1 MNELVER
8 IMDMPVRQR
17 VLMLVGLV
25 FFVFFIYA
33 YMIYWPRVDQIVS
46 MRADLQ
52 VKVEDL
58 EKKKAVAANLGK
70 ARKELEDLRAA
81 LRKAVAQLPDT
92 KEIPD
97 LLSGISAV
105 ARESGL
111 DIAQFRQRPEIYRDF
126 YAEVPVEILVRGTY
140 FQVAEFF
147 NQVAGLTRIVNVKDI
162 GMKGPNAVEE
172 DPIKLQTSCSA
183 TTFRFL
189 DEEERERIR
198 AEREANKKKKGRK
211 R

>member
-1 MNELVER
+1 MNDLVDR
-8 IMDMPVRQR
+8 LMSLPVRQR

-25 FFVFFIYA
+25 FLVFFLYA
-33 YMIYWPRVDQIVS
+33 YLIYWPRLDAIAQK
-46 MRADLQ
+46 RADLEAKIELLNKQ
-52 VKVEDL
+52 
-58 EKKKAVAANLGK
+58 KALAANLGK
-70 ARKELEDLRAA
+70 AKQDLQDLRAA

-111 DIAQFRQRPEIYRDF
+111 EIAQFRQRPEVYQDF

-140 FQVAEFF
+140 FQVEEFL
-147 NQVAGLTRIVNVKDI
+147 NQVSQLTRIVNVRDI
-162 GMKGPNAVEE
+162 GMKGPNVVEE
-172 DPIKLQTSCSA
+172 EPVKLQTSCSA

-198 AEREANKKKKGRK
+198 KEREAKEKGR
-211 R
+211 RR

>member
-1 MNELVER
+1 MNDLIDR
-8 IMDMPVRQR
+8 LMDMPVRQR

-25 FFVFFIYA
+25 FMTFFAYA
-33 YMIYWPRVDQIVS
+33 YFIYWPRVDQIS
-46 MRADLQ
+46 AMRS
-52 VKVEDL
+52 DL
-58 EKKKAVAANLGK
+58 EMKVDDLNKKKALAANLPLAK
-70 ARKELEDLRAA
+70 KELDDLRAA

-111 DIAQFRQRPEIYRDF
+111 EIAQFRQRPEVYRDF

-140 FQVAEFF
+140 FQVEEFF
-147 NQVAGLTRIVNVKDI
+147 NQVGQLTRIVNVKDI
-162 GMKGPNAVEE
+162 GMKGPNVVEE
-172 DPIKLQTSCSA
+172 DPVKLQISCSA

-198 AEREANKKKKGRK
+198 LEREAQQKGKKR
-211 R
+211 

>member
-1 MNELVER
+1 MNDLIDR
-8 IMDMPVRQR
+8 LMDMPVRQR

-25 FFVFFIYA
+25 FMTFFAYA
-33 YMIYWPRVDQIVS
+33 YFIYWPRVDQIS
-46 MRADLQ
+46 AMRTDLQ
-52 VKVEDL
+52 MKVDDL
-58 EKKKAVAANLGK
+58 NKKKALAANLPQAK
-70 ARKELEDLRAA
+70 KELDDLRAA

-111 DIAQFRQRPEIYRDF
+111 EIAQFRQRPEVYRDF

-140 FQVAEFF
+140 FQVEEFF
-147 NQVAGLTRIVNVKDI
+147 NQVGQLTRIVNVKDI
-162 GMKGPNAVEE
+162 GMKGPNVVEE
-172 DPIKLQTSCSA
+172 DPVKLQISCSA

-198 AEREANKKKKGRK
+198 LEREAQQKGKKR
-211 R
+211 

>member
-25 FFVFFIYA
+25 FMVFFLYA
-33 YMIYWPRVDQIVS
+33 YFIYWPRLDTIS
-46 MRADLQ
+46 EMRANLET
-52 VKVEDL
+52 KVQDL
-58 EKKKAVAANLGK
+58 EKKKALAANLGK
-70 ARKELEDLRAA
+70 AKQELEDLRAA

-111 DIAQFRQRPEIYRDF
+111 EIAQFRQRPEIYKDF

-140 FQVAEFF
+140 FQVEEFF
-147 NQVAGLTRIVNVKDI
+147 NQVAELTRIVNVRDI
-162 GMKGPNAVEE
+162 GMKGPNVVEE
-172 DPIKLQTSCSA
+172 DPVKLQTSCSA

-198 AEREANKKKKGRK
+198 AEREAKKKKGRK

>member
-1 MNELVER
+1 MNELVDRLME
-8 IMDMPVRQR
+8 MPVRQR

-25 FFVFFIYA
+25 FLVFFLYA
-33 YMIYWPRVDQIVS
+33 YLIYWPRLDTIAS
-46 MRADLQ
+46 MRADLES
-52 VKVEDL
+52 KVENL
-58 EKKKAVAANLGK
+58 NKQKALAANLGK
-70 ARKELEDLRAA
+70 AKRELEDLRAA

-97 LLSGISAV
+97 LLSGISSV

-111 DIAQFRQRPEIYRDF
+111 EIAQFRQRPEIFQDF

-140 FQVAEFF
+140 FQVEEFLS
-147 NQVAGLTRIVNVKDI
+147 QVSQLTRIVNVKDI
-162 GMKGPNAVEE
+162 GMKGPNVVED
-172 DPIKLQTSCSA
+172 DPVKLQTSCSA

-198 AEREANKKKKGRK
+198 KEREAKEKGK
-211 R
+211 RR

>member
-25 FFVFFIYA
+25 FFVFFVYA
-33 YMIYWPRVDQIVS
+33 YMIYWPRVDQIAG

-52 VKVEDL
+52 TQVEDL
-58 EKKKAVAANLGK
+58 EKKKVVAANLGK
-70 ARKELEDLRAA
+70 ARKELEDLRAS

-111 DIAQFRQRPEIYRDF
+111 EIAQFRQRPEIYRDF

-140 FQVAEFF
+140 FQVEEFF

-189 DEEERERIR
+189 DEEEREQIR
-198 AEREANKKKKGRK
+198 AEREADKKKKGRK

>member
-1 MNELVER
+1 MNDLIDR
-8 IMDMPVRQR
+8 LMDMPVRQR

-25 FFVFFIYA
+25 FMTFFAYA
-33 YMIYWPRVDQIVS
+33 YFIYWPRVDQIS
-46 MRADLQ
+46 AMRTDLQ
-52 VKVEDL
+52 LKVDDL
-58 EKKKAVAANLGK
+58 NKKKALAANLPQAK
-70 ARKELEDLRAA
+70 KELDDLRAA

-111 DIAQFRQRPEIYRDF
+111 EIAQFRQRPEVYRDF

-140 FQVAEFF
+140 FQVEEFF
-147 NQVAGLTRIVNVKDI
+147 NQVGQLTRIVNVKDI
-162 GMKGPNAVEE
+162 GMKGPNVVEE
-172 DPIKLQTSCSA
+172 DPVKLQISCSA

-198 AEREANKKKKGRK
+198 LEREAQQKGKKR
-211 R
+211 

>member
-1 MNELVER
+1 MNDLVER

-25 FFVFFIYA
+25 FVVFFLYA
-33 YMIYWPRVDQIVS
+33 YLIYWPRVDAIAA
-46 MRADLQ
+46 MRSNLEE
-52 VKVEDL
+52 KVEDL
-58 EKKKAVAANLGK
+58 EKKKALAANLGK
-70 ARKELEDLRAA
+70 AKQELEELRAA

-105 ARESGL
+105 AREAGL
-111 DIAQFRQRPEIYRDF
+111 EIAQFRQRPEVYRDF

-140 FQVAEFF
+140 FQVEEFF
-147 NQVAGLTRIVNVKDI
+147 NQVAQLTRIVNVKDI
-162 GMKGPNAVEE
+162 GMKGPNVVEE
-172 DPIKLQTSCSA
+172 DPVKLQTSCSA

-189 DEEERERIR
+189 DEEERERLR
-198 AEREANKKKKGRK
+198 AEREAKKKGRK

>member
-1 MNELVER
+1 MNDLVDR
-8 IMDMPVRQR
+8 LMDMPIRQR
-17 VLMLVGLV
+17 VLMLVGAVFMV
-25 FFVFFIYA
+25 FFAYA
-33 YMIYWPRVDQIVS
+33 YFIYWPRADQIDS
-46 MRADLQ
+46 LRADLQ
-52 VKVEDL
+52 TKVEDL
-58 EKKKAVAANLGK
+58 EKKKALAANLSK
-70 ARKELEDLRAA
+70 AKAELEDLRAA

-111 DIAQFRQRPEIYRDF
+111 EIAQFRQRPEIYRDF

-140 FQVAEFF
+140 FQVEEFF
-147 NQVAGLTRIVNVKDI
+147 NQVAELTRIVNVKDI
-162 GMKGPNAVEE
+162 GMKGPNVVEE

-198 AEREANKKKKGRK
+198 QEREAKKKGKK

>member
-1 MNELVER
+1 MNDLVDR
-8 IMDMPVRQR
+8 LMDMPVRQR
-17 VLMLVGLV
+17 VLMLVGFVFMV
-25 FFVFFIYA
+25 FFAYA
-33 YMIYWPRVDQIVS
+33 YFIYWPRADQIDQL
-46 MRADLQ
+46 RADLQ
-52 VKVEDL
+52 TKVEDL
-58 EKKKAVAANLGK
+58 EKKKALAANLSK
-70 ARKELEDLRAA
+70 AKAELEDLRAA

-111 DIAQFRQRPEIYRDF
+111 EIAQFRQRPEIYRDF

-140 FQVAEFF
+140 FQVEEFF
-147 NQVAGLTRIVNVKDI
+147 NQVAELTRIVNVKDI
-162 GMKGPNAVEE
+162 GMKGPNVVEE
-172 DPIKLQTSCSA
+172 DPVKLQTSCSA

-198 AEREANKKKKGRK
+198 QEREAKKKGKK

>member
-1 MNELVER
+1 MNDLVDR

-17 VLMLVGLV
+17 VLLLVGAV
-25 FFVFFIYA
+25 FLLFFGYA
-33 YMIYWPRVDQIVS
+33 YFVYWPRADMIVQK
-46 MRADLQ
+46 RL
-52 VKVEDL
+52 DL
-58 EKKKAVAANLGK
+58 EVLEKDRNRKKALIANLDD
-70 ARKELEDLRAA
+70 ARRELEDLRAA
-81 LRKAVAQLPDT
+81 LRRAVAQLPDT

-97 LLSGISAV
+97 LLSGISSV

-111 DIAQFRQRPEIYRDF
+111 EIAQFRQRPEIYQDF

-140 FQVAEFF
+140 FQVEEFLK
-147 NQVAGLTRIVNVKDI
+147 QVSALTRIVNVKDI
-162 GMKGPNAVEE
+162 GMKGPNLVEE
-172 DPIKLQTSCSA
+172 DPVKLQTSCSA

-198 AEREANKKKKGRK
+198 KERESKERK

>member
-1 MNELVER
+1 MNDLVDR
-8 IMDMPVRQR
+8 LMDMPVRQR

-25 FFVFFIYA
+25 FMVFFAYA
-33 YMIYWPRVDQIVS
+33 YFIYWPRADHIGEL
-46 MRADLQ
+46 RADLQ
-52 VKVEDL
+52 AKVEDL
-58 EKKKAVAANLGK
+58 EKKKILAANLGK
-70 ARKELEDLRAA
+70 AKEELEDLRAA

-111 DIAQFRQRPEIYRDF
+111 EIAQFRQRPEIYKDF

-140 FQVAEFF
+140 FQVEEFF
-147 NQVAGLTRIVNVKDI
+147 SQVAGLTRIVNVKDI
-162 GMKGPNAVEE
+162 GMKGPNVVEE
-172 DPIKLQTSCSA
+172 DPVKLQTSCSA

-198 AEREANKKKKGRK
+198 QEREAQKKGKK

>member
-33 YMIYWPRVDQIVS
+33 YMIYWPRVDQISS

-52 VKVEDL
+52 MKVEDL

-111 DIAQFRQRPEIYRDF
+111 EIAQFRQRPEIYRDF

-140 FQVAEFF
+140 FQVEEFF

>member
-1 MNELVER
+1 MNDLIDR
-8 IMDMPVRQR
+8 LMDMPVRQR

-25 FFVFFIYA
+25 FMTFFAYA
-33 YMIYWPRVDQIVS
+33 YFIYWPRVDQIAA
-46 MRADLQ
+46 MRTDLQ
-52 VKVEDL
+52 MKVDDL
-58 EKKKAVAANLGK
+58 NKKKALAANLPQAK
-70 ARKELEDLRAA
+70 RELDDLRAA

-111 DIAQFRQRPEIYRDF
+111 EIAQFRQRPEVYRDF

-140 FQVAEFF
+140 FQVEEFF
-147 NQVAGLTRIVNVKDI
+147 NQVGQLTRIVNVKDI
-162 GMKGPNAVEE
+162 GMKGPNVVEE
-172 DPIKLQTSCSA
+172 DPVKLQISCSA

-198 AEREANKKKKGRK
+198 LEREAQQKGKKR
-211 R
+211 

>member
-1 MNELVER
+1 MNELIDRLME
-8 IMDMPVRQR
+8 MPVRQR
-17 VLMLVGLV
+17 VLMLVGAVFMV
-25 FFVFFIYA
+25 FFAYA
-33 YMIYWPRVDQIVS
+33 YFIYWPRVDQIAE
-46 MRADLQ
+46 MRR
-52 VKVEDL
+52 DL
-58 EKKKAVAANLGK
+58 EMKVDDLNKKKALAANLPQAK
-70 ARKELEDLRAA
+70 KELEDLRAA

-111 DIAQFRQRPEIYRDF
+111 EIAQFRQRPEVYKDF

-140 FQVAEFF
+140 FQVEEFF
-147 NQVAGLTRIVNVKDI
+147 NQVGQLTRIVNVKDI
-162 GMKGPNAVEE
+162 GMKGPNVVEE
-172 DPIKLQTSCSA
+172 DPVKLQTSCSA

-189 DEEERERIR
+189 DEEEREKLRQ
-198 AEREANKKKKGRK
+198 EREALEKGAK

>member
-25 FFVFFIYA
+25 FVVFFLYA
-33 YMIYWPRVDQIVS
+33 YLIYWPRVDAIAA
-46 MRADLQ
+46 MRTNLEQ
-52 VKVEDL
+52 KVEDL
-58 EKKKAVAANLGK
+58 EKKKALAANLGK
-70 ARKELEDLRAA
+70 AKQELEELRAA

-105 ARESGL
+105 AREAGL
-111 DIAQFRQRPEIYRDF
+111 EIAQFRQRPEVFRDF

-140 FQVAEFF
+140 FQVEEFF
-147 NQVAGLTRIVNVKDI
+147 NQVAQLTRIVNVKDI
-162 GMKGPNAVEE
+162 GMKGPNVVEE
-172 DPIKLQTSCSA
+172 DPVKLQTSCSA

-189 DEEERERIR
+189 DEEERERLR
-198 AEREANKKKKGRK
+198 AEREAKKKGRK

>member
-1 MNELVER
+1 MNELIDR
-8 IMDMPVRQR
+8 LMDMPVRQR
-17 VLMLVGLV
+17 VLMLVGGVFMV
-25 FFVFFIYA
+25 FFAYA
-33 YMIYWPRVDQIVS
+33 YFIYWPRLDAVS
-46 MRADLQ
+46 QLRMDLEIKQEDLQ
-52 VKVEDL
+52 
-58 EKKKAVAANLGK
+58 KKKELAANLGQAK
-70 ARKELEDLRAA
+70 QELEDLRAA

-111 DIAQFRQRPEIYRDF
+111 EIAQFRQRPEIYQDF

-140 FQVAEFF
+140 FEVEEFF
-147 NQVAGLTRIVNVKDI
+147 KQVSQLTRIVNVKDI
-162 GMKGPNAVEE
+162 GMKGPNVVEE
-172 DPIKLQTSCSA
+172 DPVKLQTSCSA

-189 DEEERERIR
+189 DEEEREKLRQ
-198 AEREANKKKKGRK
+198 EREKKKKKGRA

>member
-1 MNELVER
+1 MNELIDRLME
-8 IMDMPVRQR
+8 MPVRQR

-25 FFVFFIYA
+25 FMVFFAYA
-33 YMIYWPRVDQIVS
+33 YFIYWPRVDTIAE
-46 MRADLQ
+46 MRADLE
-52 VKVEDL
+52 VKQEDL
-58 EKKKAVAANLGK
+58 DKKKALAANLGK
-70 ARKELEDLRAA
+70 AKKELEDLRAA

-105 ARESGL
+105 AREAGL
-111 DIAQFRQRPEIYRDF
+111 EIAQFRQRPEIYKDF

-140 FQVAEFF
+140 FQVEEFF
-147 NQVAGLTRIVNVKDI
+147 NQVAQLTRIVNVKDI
-162 GMKGPNAVEE
+162 GMKGPNVVEE
-172 DPIKLQTSCSA
+172 DPVKLQTSCSA

-189 DEEERERIR
+189 DEEERERLR
-198 AEREANKKKKGRK
+198 REREKNQKKGRS